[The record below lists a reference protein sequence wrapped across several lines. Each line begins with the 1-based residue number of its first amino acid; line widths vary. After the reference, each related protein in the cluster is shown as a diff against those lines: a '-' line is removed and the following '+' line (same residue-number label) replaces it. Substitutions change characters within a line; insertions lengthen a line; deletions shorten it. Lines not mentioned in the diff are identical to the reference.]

1 MWKEAS
7 LVQAWETEER
17 APPRP
22 PCCPVKGG
30 QGELG
35 LGRQPSTHCAVGVR
49 YAGFP
54 RSETREVEEC
64 GDALLSSRLL
74 RSERGRR
81 RQHKPHL
88 EGELHA
94 GWGLMP
100 FLCHWSLKLSLSL
113 LMKEAH
119 RQKVFVWVDTWTS
132 DSLIY
137 LPASQKP
144 VIFYSLSYL
153 ENTDTRFQE

>member
-1 MWKEAS
+1 M
-7 LVQAWETEER
+7 R
-17 APPRP
+17 
-22 PCCPVKGG
+22 C
-30 QGELG
+30 
-35 LGRQPSTHCAVGVR
+35 
-49 YAGFP
+49 AGFP
-54 RSETREVEEC
+54 WSETREVEEC

-81 RQHKPHL
+81 RQPKPYL

-100 FLCHWSLKLSLSL
+100 FLRHWSLKLSLSL

-119 RQKVFVWVDTWTS
+119 RQKVFVWVDTWMS
-132 DSLIY
+132 DSLTC
-137 LPASQKP
+137 LPAGQKP

-153 ENTDTRFQE
+153 ENTDIRFQE